1 MYNEFTLLESGHTVC
16 GPDWGMKDEKAPFYR
31 MYYILGG
38 TAFLNIHQKLCPLEK
53 GCFYILPV
61 MTPYT
66 LSHDPKDP
74 LEVLWFHAD
83 FPADFRLEFGVI
95 PVSQDSPLFFLL
107 KALDTVA
114 GQPLDGHRLLPVFD
128 AFLSLLRDFLSIKRI
143 QDPDMLSVLSY
154 MEAHLSRGISVKEL
168 AAFAGM
174 ERSYFSRRFRTCFSL
189 SPHQYLLSLRM
200 HKACA
205 ELLNGSTVSQCSQ
218 AAGYSDEKSFSRA
231 FRTYM
236 HMSPSQYRKS
246 HKLQP

>member
-38 TAFLNIHQKLCPLEK
+38 TAFLKIQQEFFSLEK
-53 GCFYILPV
+53 GCFYLLPV

-66 LSHDPKDP
+66 LSHDPLDP

-83 FPADFRLEFGVI
+83 FPVDFRLEFGVI

-168 AAFAGM
+168 AAFVGM

-218 AAGYSDEKSFSRA
+218 AAGYSDEKSFSRT
-231 FRTYM
+231 FRAYM

>member
-38 TAFLNIHQKLCPLEK
+38 TAFLKIQQEFFSLEK
-53 GCFYILPV
+53 GCFYLLPV

-66 LSHDPKDP
+66 LSHDPLDP

-83 FPADFRLEFGVI
+83 FPVDFRLEFGVI

-114 GQPLDGHRLLPVFD
+114 VQRLDGHRLLPVFD

-143 QDPDMLSVLSY
+143 QDPDMLPVLSY
-154 MEAHLSRGISVKEL
+154 MENHLTRGISVKEL